1 MTTRNFLK
9 GLNLESED
17 LAQCN
22 GKCICH
28 HKHQY
33 CIHNS
38 NKSGC
43 INVMH
48 KFKTRS
54 NQQGKLQN
62 KCQNEQNKETNKH
75 EHNDPKYN
83 KLKMV

>member
-1 MTTRNFLK
+1 MTTRNFLG
-9 GLNLESED
+9 GLSLEFED
-17 LAQCN
+17 PTHYN
-22 GKCICH
+22 GKCTCH
-28 HKHQY
+28 PKHQY

-43 INVMH
+43 INVIHNSMI
-48 KFKTRS
+48 KS

-62 KCQNEQNKETNKH
+62 KCQNEQSKETNKH